1 MNKHIP
7 LLICFFVLSGCFEP
21 IKPVTSPTPSPIV
34 IPSLPIVA
42 TPSPIQTSLVNV
54 NSIIGNEIFKIEFSP
69 TSKGIITFSPTSKGL
84 EFSPTS
90 KGLDFSPIS
99 KGLEFAPDSK
109 GLQNVRFNID
119 LSDKLVRND
128 IPNFEVKNTN
138 LSLDNIV
145 ITLEK
150 DDKVIATTT
159 LLPKTSNF
167 VFGIDFIS
175 TDIKDNL
182 NEYKVKVLAN
192 NNFKAIQET
201 SLVKLENDTEV
212 KITLYSETLKPE
224 DLDIAIRTK
233 SLK

>member
-1 MNKHIP
+1 MNKQIP
-7 LLICFFVLSGCFEP
+7 LLICFIVLSGCFET
-21 IKPVTSPTPSPIV
+21 ITPVTSPKPSPIV
-34 IPSLPIVA
+34 IPSLHIVA
-42 TPSPIQTSLVNV
+42 TPTAIQTPSVNI
-54 NSIIGNEIFKIEFSP
+54 NSIIGNEIFKLEFSP

-90 KGLDFSPIS
+90 KGLDFSPTS
-99 KGLEFAPDSK
+99 KGLDFSPTSK

-119 LSDKLVRND
+119 LADKLVRND
-128 IPNFEVKNTN
+128 IPNFEIKNTN
-138 LSLDNIV
+138 LLLENIV

-150 DDKVIATTT
+150 GDKVIATTT

-167 VFGIDFIS
+167 VFGFDFIS
-175 TDIKDNL
+175 NEIKDNL
-182 NEYKVKVLAN
+182 NEYKIKVIAN

-201 SLVKLENDTEV
+201 SLIKLESDTEV